1 MQGVTNQ
8 NTNVVATIVR
18 MMGQWKNYD
27 QVKIDDDLNWMSR
40 QILVTL
46 LDVKEPTKILKI
58 KAVAILY
65 LLMDMAF
72 NDSKQIQLAINK
84 LKMMMRNWSLDKS
97 IMLCDS
103 EAVEESFRIKLIT
116 IYELANQKKKTV
128 ETNEEESDS
137 DDSGTD
143 DDMSDGHD
151 DEE

>member
-18 MMGQWKNYD
+18 LMGQWKNHD
-27 QVKIDDDLNWMSR
+27 RVKIDDDLGWMSR

-72 NDSKQIQLAINK
+72 NDSKQIQFAINK
-84 LKMMMRNWSLDKS
+84 LKMIMRNWSLDKS

-103 EAVEESFRIKLIT
+103 EAVEESFRIKLVM
-116 IYELANQKKKTV
+116 IYELANQKRKTV
-128 ETNEEESDS
+128 EAIEEESDS

>member
-18 MMGQWKNYD
+18 MMSQWKNYN